1 MRHSVSGQLQSTSST
16 MRKYILILTLALTVS
31 LLSACGGSSST
42 TSTTGTASQN
52 LSTAEGV
59 SLSWT
64 PPSARTDGSFL
75 PLTELAGYR
84 IYMGTSSDN
93 MNPLVDLNDDSVTS
107 YTVNNLSAGSYYFA
121 VSAYDTDGAE
131 SGYSE
136 IILVRLS

>member
-1 MRHSVSGQLQSTSST
+1 MSIT
-16 MRKYILILTLALTVS
+16 MRKYILILALVLTAS

-42 TSTTGTASQN
+42 SSTSGAASQS
-52 LSTAEGV
+52 LSTSSGV

-64 PPSARTDGSFL
+64 APSSRTDGTFL

-93 MNPLVDLNDDSVTS
+93 LNPVVDLSDDTVTS

-136 IILVRLS
+136 IIQVTLS

>member
-1 MRHSVSGQLQSTSST
+1 
-16 MRKYILILTLALTVS
+16 MRKYILIFALVLTAS

-42 TSTTGTASQN
+42 TSTSGAASQN
-52 LSTAEGV
+52 LSTSSGV

-64 PPSARTDGSFL
+64 APSARTDGTFL

-93 MNPLVDLNDDSVTS
+93 LNPVVDLSDDTVTS
-107 YTVNNLSAGSYYFA
+107 YTVDNLSAGSYYFA

-136 IILVRLS
+136 IIQITLS